1 MPKSPDIKF
10 LADEGFSFSITSI
23 LKEKGLN
30 VKWVGDISPGVSD
43 RVVYDIAQQEDRIIL
58 TEDKDFGELAV
69 RFRLKVRGVVI
80 LRISSKEKDLR
91 NERVFE
97 LLERFPEK
105 LEGHLIIIDSQKFR
119 FRPL

>member
-1 MPKSPDIKF
+1 MAKSLDFKF

-23 LKEKGLN
+23 LKKRGFN
-30 VKWVGDISPGVSD
+30 IKWVGDISPGISD
-43 RVVYDIAQQEDRIIL
+43 MAVYKIAQNEDRIIL

-69 RFRLKVRGVVI
+69 RFKLKICGVVI
-80 LRISSKEKDLR
+80 LRISSKEKELR

-119 FRPL
+119 FREL